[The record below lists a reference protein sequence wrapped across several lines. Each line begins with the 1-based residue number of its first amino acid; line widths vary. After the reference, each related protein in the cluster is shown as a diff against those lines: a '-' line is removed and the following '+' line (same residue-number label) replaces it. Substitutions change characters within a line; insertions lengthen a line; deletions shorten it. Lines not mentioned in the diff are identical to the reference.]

1 MFTKQQKLAWS
12 TKTAS
17 SPFYPQPQHPGVNS
31 RVPSAGD
38 ATHVIWQDTSSYKPL
53 FHGPPYLP
61 GMEVQGT
68 KVASKKVASVADT
81 VSEVLVAVLVSLR
94 ALALLHQTHHWLSDG
109 PEYYADHLL
118 FERLYNET
126 VEEIDAIGERAV
138 GQGYALP
145 AISPMSQ
152 AMGVAKFLETT
163 EVFDSFCK
171 RSLSAEYK
179 FRTVISGAVAKL
191 KELNALSRG
200 TDNLLAGIEDK
211 HEGHVYLLQQRTSSK
226 AWKLVQN

>member
-1 MFTKQQKLAWS
+1 MLFPVNTSVVMVGDSLMRYQYLS
-12 TKTAS
+12 LT
-17 SPFYPQPQHPGVNS
+17 FYPQPQHPGVNS
-31 RVPSAGD
+31 RVPYAGD
-38 ATHVIWQDTSSYKPL
+38 ATHVIWQDPSSYKPL

-126 VEEIDAIGERAV
+126 VEEIDAIGER
-138 GQGYALP
+138 
-145 AISPMSQ
+145 
-152 AMGVAKFLETT
+152 
-163 EVFDSFCK
+163 D
-171 RSLSAEYK
+171 
-179 FRTVISGAVAKL
+179 
-191 KELNALSRG
+191 KEECN
-200 TDNLLAGIEDK
+200 N
-211 HEGHVYLLQQRTSSK
+211 YLRYLSSK
-226 AWKLVQN
+226 TSTAIQE